1 MTKDV
6 HGNELTAELNRVV
19 HQLEGIDKRISQIER
34 HHFFQSYRPLPAWL
48 HHMVD
53 AVDAWCKQWRPRL

>member
-1 MTKDV
+1 MPKDV
-6 HGNELTAELNRVV
+6 HAALQDIVHELHSIET
-19 HQLEGIDKRISQIER
+19 RISQIER

-53 AVDAWCKQWRPRL
+53 AVDAWYRQWRKPAS